1 MYMFTLVAYIY
12 IYMKYSKSTRKK
24 ILYSPN
30 KTIFKS
36 YPYDSVAAARDGC

>member
-12 IYMKYSKSTRKK
+12 IKYSKSIRKK

-30 KTIFKS
+30 KIIFKS
-36 YPYDSVAAARDGC
+36 YPYNSVAAARDGC